1 MNIDFLISTTPFIGN
16 FVLLQAGL
24 AYGLMN
30 YQPENSY
37 AIAYSGH
44 FQPLVYA
51 YVYSFNV
58 YSFFLVDLLF
68 FKKRLHSFPKIFL
81 NFL

>member
-1 MNIDFLISTTPFIGN
+1 
-16 FVLLQAGL
+16 
-24 AYGLMN
+24 MN

-58 YSFFLVDLLF
+58 YSFFLVDLLL
-68 FKKRLHSFPKIFL
+68 FKKRLHIFAKIFL
-81 NFL
+81 SFL